1 MGKKVYLADTEGF
14 GFFICEYDGLGADN
28 KPRLTVM
35 MPGKPVVNYLEY
47 MDYYGEDPEN
57 YYLLCEEGKQADAAM
72 VVGMMGQMFLRDVD
86 SFDRM
91 TARMELMRRNGIDYG
106 RDLQK
111 LTIRVIEVRDD
122 DLETMKYRFDMYVG
136 EEGHFV
142 SESNYFEKPA
152 DFICKLRGFFYFV
165 EDQMHIPLRKC
176 LVAKAPLDKQ
186 FKRYCPSIFDEIEAN
201 NY

>member
-57 YYLLCEEGKQADAAM
+57 YYLLCEEGQQADAAM

-106 RDLQK
+106 RELQK
-111 LTIRVIEVRDD
+111 LTIRVVEVKDND
-122 DLETMKYRFDMYVG
+122 SEAMKYRFDMYVG
-136 EEGHFV
+136 EEGQFV
-142 SESNYFEKPA
+142 SESNLFEKSA
-152 DFICKLRGFFYFV
+152 DFICKLRGFFYFI
-165 EDQMHIPLRKC
+165 EDQMHIPLRKRLEVQASLKNSC
-176 LVAKAPLDKQ
+176 KC
-186 FKRYCPSIFDEIEAN
+186 YCPSLFDEIG
-201 NY
+201 

>member
-1 MGKKVYLADTEGF
+1 MAKKIYLADTEGF
-14 GFFICEYDGLGADN
+14 GFFVCEYDGLGADN

-57 YYLLCEEGKQADAAM
+57 YYLLCEEGKLADAAM

-106 RDLQK
+106 RELQK
-111 LTIRVIEVRDD
+111 LTIRVVEVKDND
-122 DLETMKYRFDMYVG
+122 SEAMKYRFDMYVG
-136 EEGHFV
+136 EEGQFV
-142 SESNYFEKPA
+142 SESNLFEKSA
-152 DFICKLRGFFYFV
+152 DFICKLRGFFYFI
-165 EDQMHIPLRKC
+165 EDQMHIPLRKN
-176 LVAKAPLDKQ
+176 LSVPDSLKNL
-186 FKRYCPSIFDEIEAN
+186 FKRHFPGMFDEIEASK
-201 NY
+201 

>member
-1 MGKKVYLADTEGF
+1 MGKKIYLADTEGF

-57 YYLLCEEGKQADAAM
+57 YYLLCEEGQQADAAM

-86 SFDRM
+86 SIDRM

-106 RDLQK
+106 RELQK
-111 LTIRVIEVRDD
+111 LTIRVVEVKDND
-122 DLETMKYRFDMYVG
+122 SEAMKYRFDMYVG
-136 EEGHFV
+136 EEGQFV
-142 SESNYFEKPA
+142 SESNLFEKTA
-152 DFICKLRGFFYFV
+152 DFICKLRGFFYFI
-165 EDQMHIPLRKC
+165 EDQMRIPLRKN
-176 LVAKAPLDKQ
+176 LSVPDSLKNL
-186 FKRYCPSIFDEIEAN
+186 FKRHFPGMFDEIEASK
-201 NY
+201 